1 MDFADGATCAV
12 KSVVRLVK
20 SKTCSA
26 QYLSRS
32 FKSFS
37 SLIYNR
43 FHACFHALLLLD
55 SVFIFKHCFKLELR
69 KALFQNSFRIKNEK
83 KKKTNFLSSIY
94 VVHKLLTNNVIS
106 RIVAHT

>member
-1 MDFADGATCAV
+1 MEFEDGATCEV
-12 KSVVRLVK
+12 KSVIRLVK
-20 SKTCSA
+20 YKTCSA

-43 FHACFHALLLLD
+43 FHTCFHALLLLG
-55 SVFIFKHCFKLELR
+55 SVFLFKLCFKLELR

-83 KKKTNFLSSIY
+83 EKKPNFFSFIY
-94 VVHKLLTNNVIS
+94 VVHKLLTNNVFS
-106 RIVAHT
+106 RIVAYT